1 MRTMIQHA
9 LTEKGEKKTVNGVSC
24 RVWKFDIRSATST
37 RKGSICIGVDDH
49 LPYELMTE
57 RGDFTY
63 SDYNRAIEF
72 DVPEAVL
79 QPASATNG
87 AN

>member
-1 MRTMIQHA
+1 
-9 LTEKGEKKTVNGVSC
+9 
-24 RVWKFDIRSATST
+24 
-37 RKGSICIGVDDH
+37 VDDH

-63 SDYNRAIEF
+63 SDYNRTIEF